1 MKNLT
6 TENTEGTEVK
16 KNDGGP
22 AFPSVGLDTPDGIA
36 FEGMSLRDWFAG
48 QALSGLLASG
58 HFTVPNNKEEDDGA
72 WMSTHD
78 YPWDENGEKTNLG
91 ARKFDFPE
99 AAWRCADAMLR
110 YRKGEE

>member
-6 TENTEGTEVK
+6 TENTEGTEGM

-22 AFPSVGLDTPDGIA
+22 AFPQIGRMFPVS
-36 FEGMSLRDWFAG
+36 GMSLRDWFAG

-58 HFTVPNNKEEDDGA
+58 HFTVPNNEDDDGA

-110 YRKGEE
+110 YRKGEA